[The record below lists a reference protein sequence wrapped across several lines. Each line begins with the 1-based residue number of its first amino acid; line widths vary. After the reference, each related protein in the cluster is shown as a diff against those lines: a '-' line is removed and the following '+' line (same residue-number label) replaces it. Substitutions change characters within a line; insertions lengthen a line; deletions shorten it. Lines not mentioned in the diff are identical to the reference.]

1 MKKLIYATLA
11 IVVFF
16 VSGTMFNPQ
25 NSLKAEQSE
34 IQVLN
39 PFNLLFPP
47 TGLTLETEPGNNTPI
62 DITWTSSGTNATYKW
77 KFGAPMI
84 SSVILDLPSN
94 NNGTATALTVTPAAV
109 DGILAGLG
117 LNPGDSVSGE
127 WAVWAYEGNDSL
139 KSTQTFNIT
148 FKRKVVLNQF
158 GLISPPSDIT
168 LVTSPENNTPV
179 NITWGSSSSGATYK
193 WKFGAPDINMVLLS
207 LASNNSGSDTVLTVT
222 PAAVDGILAGLGLN
236 PGDSVSGQWAVWAYN
251 GTDSLKSM
259 ETFNITFRRS
269 TLSMFNLLSPP
280 SGITFL
286 AEPNNS
292 TPVNIQWSKSADG
305 VTYKWKFGAPM
316 VENTILDLASNNN
329 GADTVLTVTPEAVD
343 GILAGL
349 GVSPGD
355 SVKGQWA
362 VWAYLNG
369 DSLKSTETFDITFKR
384 DSKIGITQ
392 NGTGIPDQYNL
403 SQNYPNPF
411 NPSTNINFELPQSGN
426 VKILIYDMAG
436 KEVAVLLNE
445 VKSAGFYTVTFD
457 GFNLSSGIY
466 YYRINADGNGNNFT
480 ATKKMMLIK

>member
-1 MKKLIYATLA
+1 MKKLIYATLMIA
-11 IVVFF
+11 IFF
-16 VSGTMFNPQ
+16 ASGTIFNSQ

-47 TGLTLETEPGNNTPI
+47 TGLRLETEPGNNTPI
-62 DITWTSSGTNATYKW
+62 DITWTSAGANATYKW
-77 KFGAPMI
+77 KFGAPTI
-84 SSVILDLPSN
+84 NSVILNLPSN
-94 NNGTATALTVTPAAV
+94 TNGTATALTVTPAAV

-117 LNPGDSVSGE
+117 LNPGDSVSGQ
-127 WAVWAYEGNDSL
+127 WAVWAYEGNDSI
-139 KSTQTFNIT
+139 KSVETFNIT

-158 GLISPPSDIT
+158 NLLFPPAGIT

-179 NITWGSSSSGATYK
+179 NITWGNSSSGATYK
-193 WKFGAPDINMVLLS
+193 WKFGAPTISSVILS
-207 LASNNSGSDTVLTVT
+207 LASNNSGSDTMLTVT

-251 GTDSLKSM
+251 GSDSLKSA

-292 TPVNIQWSKSADG
+292 TPVNIQWSKSANG

-316 VENTILDLASNNN
+316 VENTILDLPSNNN

-349 GVSPGD
+349 GVNPGD
-355 SVKGQWA
+355 SVKGEWA

-384 DSKIGITQ
+384 DNKSGITQ
-392 NGTGIPDQYNL
+392 NGTGIPDKYAL

-411 NPSTNINFELPQSGN
+411 NPSTKINFELPQTGN

-466 YYRINADGNGNNFT
+466 YYRINAEGNGNNFT
-480 ATKKMMLIK
+480 DTKKMMLIK